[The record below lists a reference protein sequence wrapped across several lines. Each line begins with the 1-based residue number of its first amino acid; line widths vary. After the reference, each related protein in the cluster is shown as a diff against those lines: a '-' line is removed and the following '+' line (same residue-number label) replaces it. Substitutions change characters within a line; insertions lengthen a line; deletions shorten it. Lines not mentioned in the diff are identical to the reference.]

1 MLLYTWNLTNHL
13 NLTGEQLGSYFGYA
27 LCVSDLDGDGRDDL
41 VVGAPLF
48 TNFTKNKEH
57 YETGRIYVYYQSV
70 YVSIYNLRTVL
81 AVFPRMLV
89 VLITRI
95 NTVHLLE
102 AFAGMK
108 FQLIFSG

>member
-1 MLLYTWNLTNHL
+1 VLFQVLLYTWNLTNYL

-57 YETGRIYVYYQSV
+57 YETGRIYIYYQDLN
-70 YVSIYNLRTVL
+70 VSIYDLRSVFV
-81 AVFPRMLV
+81 VFPRMLV

-95 NTVHLLE
+95 STVHVLKIL
-102 AFAGMK
+102 
-108 FQLIFSG
+108 QW

>member
-1 MLLYTWNLTNHL
+1 VLFQVLLYTWNLTNHL

-57 YETGRIYVYYQSV
+57 YETGRIYVYYQSLQ
-70 YVSIYNLRTVL
+70 VSIYNVTTVI
-81 AVFPRMLV
+81 AVFQRMPL
-89 VLITRI
+89 
-95 NTVHLLE
+95 
-102 AFAGMK
+102 F
-108 FQLIFSG
+108 